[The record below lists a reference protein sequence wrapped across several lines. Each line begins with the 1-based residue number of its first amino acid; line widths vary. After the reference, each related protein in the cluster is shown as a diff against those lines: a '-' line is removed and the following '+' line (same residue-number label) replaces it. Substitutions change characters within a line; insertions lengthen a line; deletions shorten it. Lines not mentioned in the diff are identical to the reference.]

1 MDKKE
6 EGDTLANLKQAKT
19 DEDIKRLSVN
29 AVKQAYHELAIDYNH
44 ILNGD
49 YIYCPHCGKWKSV
62 RCFYGSNNSV
72 DKIERFACKECIL
85 DMCTSFS
92 DDGTRIDDRQKTI
105 DTFRQLN
112 WYFNEKDYNAQIE
125 SLSEGVNE
133 KLRGTAAQQLIVM
146 VRSLGNQNWRGLTFA
161 DSVFSDEDEQTLQLT
176 SKRTPRKEIIKI
188 FGSGFTSEDY
198 LYLQDQYDDWCSRT
212 EVNSKSQQTYII
224 QICFKQ
230 LEIWKAQKVGKDTDK
245 LVKSLNDLMNGA
257 NLQPRQ
263 NVGNAATDS
272 LTFGQ
277 LIEKWELESPVPEA
291 QGEFA
296 DPDNIGKF
304 LRVWF
309 KGSLMRALGLDGGYS
324 QEYYEYV
331 KQYSVERPQNIDD
344 DDSVDETMY
353 EKVFG
358 KDEV

>member
-1 MDKKE
+1 MARVLDP
-6 EGDTLANLKQAKT
+6 LT
-19 DEDIKRLSVN
+19 DEELKKTNVVNLRKEYKKLSDFYKKIVN
-29 AVKQAYHELAIDYNH
+29 EDLV
-44 ILNGD
+44 
-49 YIYCPHCGKWKSV
+49 YCPHCGQWKKV
-62 RCFYGSNNSV
+62 DTAFYSSDRSPDGIEHYACRECLIDLCTDKDKDGNRIDNKQKTV
-72 DKIERFACKECIL
+72 DTFKKLDWYFDEKVYNEQLVKISERTGEKIRGTAVQQFIVMLKSL
-85 DMCTSFS
+85 PNWTGFSFS
-92 DDGTRIDDRQKTI
+92 D
-105 DTFRQLN
+105 
-112 WYFNEKDYNAQIE
+112 
-125 SLSEGVNE
+125 
-133 KLRGTAAQQLIVM
+133 
-146 VRSLGNQNWRGLTFA
+146 
-161 DSVFSDEDEQTLQLT
+161 SVFLNEDDDIINLT

-188 FGSGFTSEDY
+188 FGSGFTSDDY
-198 LYLQDQYDDWCSRT
+198 LFLQDQYDDWRSRT
-212 EVNSKSQQTYII
+212 QVDSKSQETYIT

-230 LEIWKAQKVGKDTDK
+230 LEIWKAQKAGKDTDK

-277 LIEKWELESPVPEA
+277 LIEKWELTSPIPEA

-324 QEYYEYV
+324 KEYDDYIQ
-331 KQYSVERPQNIDD
+331 QYTVEKPQNIDD
-344 DDSVDETMY
+344 DDSIDETMY

>member
-1 MDKKE
+1 MARM
-6 EGDTLANLKQAKT
+6 LNPLT
-19 DEDIKRLSVN
+19 DEELKKINVVNLRKEYKKIADIYNKIVN
-29 AVKQAYHELAIDYNH
+29 EDLV
-44 ILNGD
+44 
-49 YIYCPHCGKWKSV
+49 YCPHCGQWKKV
-62 RCFYGSNNSV
+62 DTAFYSSDRSPDG
-72 DKIERFACKECIL
+72 IEHYACKECIINDCTDKDKDGNRIDNKEKTVDTFKKL
-85 DMCTSFS
+85 DWYFDEKVYNEQLVKISERTGEKIRGTAVQQFIVMLKSLPNWTGYSFS
-92 DDGTRIDDRQKTI
+92 D
-105 DTFRQLN
+105 
-112 WYFNEKDYNAQIE
+112 
-125 SLSEGVNE
+125 
-133 KLRGTAAQQLIVM
+133 
-146 VRSLGNQNWRGLTFA
+146 
-161 DSVFSDEDEQTLQLT
+161 SVFLNEDDDIINLT

-188 FGSGFTSEDY
+188 FGSGFTSDDY
-198 LYLQDQYDDWCSRT
+198 LFLQDQYDDWRSRT
-212 EVNSKSQQTYII
+212 QVDSKSQETYIT

-230 LEIWKAQKVGKDTDK
+230 LEIWKAQKAGKDTDT

-277 LIEKWELESPVPEA
+277 LIEKWELTSPIPEA

-324 QEYYEYV
+324 KEYDDYIQ
-331 KQYSVERPQNIDD
+331 QYTVEKPQNIDD